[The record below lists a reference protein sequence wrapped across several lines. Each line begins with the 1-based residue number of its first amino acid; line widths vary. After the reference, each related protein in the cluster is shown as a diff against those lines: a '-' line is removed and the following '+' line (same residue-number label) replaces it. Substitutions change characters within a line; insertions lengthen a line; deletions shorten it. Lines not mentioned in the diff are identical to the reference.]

1 MFNHLGNFS
10 LFFFQWYNKIILL
23 LILLFLSAFFSSAE
37 TALFSLDKKKI
48 NKKSFESPLIKRYL
62 LNLLE
67 HPRRLLVTILIGN
80 TIVNVAASITAVSL
94 ALDYSAISILSTN
107 LLLIIEI
114 ILLTISLVIFGELI
128 PKVWATK
135 NPIMLAK
142 FITVPLYWIS
152 VILFPI
158 AETITEIIKLAIMKL
173 RFDKTKS
180 VILPEEITELANIGQ
195 ERGTIEE
202 KEQGLIKSIV
212 SAKSVIVK
220 EIMTPRVDIVS
231 AEVNTNFN
239 ELLEIITSTGHSRI
253 PLYENDLDKI
263 TGFIYAK
270 DILPFLKNEE
280 LKNQTSIKKI
290 SRKAIFVPQTK
301 KINDLMYEFQ
311 EKKMHIAIVVDEYGG
326 TAGLITMED
335 ILEEIVGEIR
345 DEMDEEEISYT
356 KLDDNTFLLL
366 GNIPVSVLNELLA
379 EDFSSE
385 DEDYETLG
393 GLVLNNAGHIP
404 KEGYSFEYKNHKFT
418 VKEIA
423 NKRIKKV
430 LVEKS
435 TAKSEK

>member
-356 KLDDNTFLLL
+356 KLDDNAFLLL